1 MDLQVDR
8 KHVALWHQHTWMLA
22 LVAELLADATDALPL
37 LVPVL
42 LVPLPSVPL
51 PDVSFV
57 EPGLLGSLDD
67 PALPSL
73 TKISLPMP
81 LPCICK
87 IAAYVAVVDQH
98 AGDT

>member
-8 KHVALWHQHTWMLA
+8 KYVALWHQHTWMLA

-37 LVPVL
+37 LVPVS

-67 PALPSL
+67 AAWPSL
-73 TKISLPMP
+73 TKTSLPMP
-81 LPCICK
+81 LPRA
-87 IAAYVAVVDQH
+87 AAYVAVVDQH
-98 AGDT
+98 VAGEA